1 MRYSIDH
8 YGETVKDGVF
18 KFSEIKSYKAYFNK
32 K

>member
-1 MRYSIDH
+1 MGYSIDH

-18 KFSEIKSYKAYFNK
+18 KFSEIKSYKVYFNK